1 MTCIDCSYMFVYDH
15 SVDKICNC
23 FKTDAVE
30 WTLWHPR
37 KDLHGHSMGQRY

>member
-1 MTCIDCSYMFVYDH
+1 MTCIDCSYMFGYDH
-15 SVDKICNC
+15 IVDKICNC

-37 KDLHGHSMGQRY
+37 KDFNGSSMG